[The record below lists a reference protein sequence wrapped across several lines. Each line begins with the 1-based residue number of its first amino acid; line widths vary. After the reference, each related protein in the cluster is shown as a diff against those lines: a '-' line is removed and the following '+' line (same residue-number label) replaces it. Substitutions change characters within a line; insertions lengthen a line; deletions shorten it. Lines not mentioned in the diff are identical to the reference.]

1 MKSGQTVLA
10 VDDEEKILELL
21 KSYLE
26 INGYRALCA
35 PSGREG
41 MALFE
46 RNSVDLVLLDLMLP
60 DISGEAFCRKLRETA
75 DVPVIMI
82 TARADEES
90 VIKGLRAG
98 ADDYVCKP
106 FSPRELMARVEA
118 ALRRSRLSGG
128 GTREDTALSYRDLA
142 VDTANR
148 TVSRGGKL
156 IGLTKDEYHIL
167 ALLMSRRSKIFT
179 RDEILAKVKGG
190 DYDGFDRTIDTHIK
204 NLRAKLGDDPRSP
217 RYITTVYGMGYRFG
231 AADGSAP

>member
-1 MKSGQTVLA
+1 MKNGQTVLA
-10 VDDEEKILELL
+10 VDDEKKILELL

-46 RNSVDLVLLDLMLP
+46 RNSVDLILLDLMLP

-90 VIKGLRAG
+90 VIRGLRAG

-128 GTREDTALSYRDLA
+128 ETREGTSLSYRDLA

-148 TVSRGGKL
+148 TVSRDGKL
-156 IGLTKDEYHIL
+156 IGLTKDEYHL
-167 ALLMSRRSKIFT
+167 LVLLMSRPSKIFT
-179 RDEILAKVKGG
+179 RDEILAAVKGG

-204 NLRAKLGDDPRSP
+204 NLRAKLGDDPRNP
-217 RYITTVYGMGYRFG
+217 RYIATVYGMGYRFG
-231 AADGSAP
+231 ATDGSAP